1 MEAKMKGFTLG
12 VLFGIGIMFSGL
24 AAAQVPA
31 FVKTVVRQRGVW
43 EKHIKLKAGESIT
56 INATG
61 FENPMVLVVPVGKR
75 AEITL
80 QAHVEFF
87 DL

>member
-1 MEAKMKGFTLG
+1 MKNLILG
-12 VLFGIGIMFSGL
+12 VLFGIGIMLSGL
-24 AAAQVPA
+24 ASAQVPA
-31 FVKTVVRQRGVW
+31 FVKTVVKQTGIW

-61 FENPMVLVVPVGKR
+61 FENPMVLVVPAGKR

-87 DL
+87 NL

>member
-1 MEAKMKGFTLG
+1 MKNLILG
-12 VLFGIGIMFSGL
+12 VLFGMGIMLSGL
-24 AAAQVPA
+24 ASAQVPA
-31 FVKTVVRQRGVW
+31 FVKTVVRQKGMW
-43 EKHIKLKAGESIT
+43 EKHLKLNAGDSVT

-61 FENPMVLVVPVGKR
+61 FKDPMVITVPAGKR